1 MRRRESFLRSLTA
14 RELGPCRPRTPA
26 VDASALSL
34 RASTVALS
42 SHLELTPR
50 GDAVTTLSLEAIDER
65 YLLAGCADASVALYD
80 VADTPSAP
88 PRGPPQPRRPVV
100 QATRRSC
107 RSGHTGAVACVQWF
121 PHDTGAFVSGGYD
134 ALVKLWD
141 TNTMSPACDFESAGR
156 VHCVCMSEVASRHNL
171 IAACADGD
179 DREVVLYDPNVG
191 HAAHRLCG
199 HRGVPWALAWH
210 HLVSG
215 GSDGSL
221 RLWDIRKNIRGC
233 LRSFDVHHT
242 FARAGPPRSAAGA
255 GGGRPDATGDAPSLA
270 AAARRLAEPK
280 AHLGGITSVAFSADG
295 SVLLSSG
302 RDQRL
307 RLRPPR
313 ARFGGVACAGSRV
326 YFPTADAVRVYD
338 LHSGALLQTLKGHF
352 GEALCAAA
360 AASDHKVFTGGDD
373 CSSRA

>member
-1 MRRRESFLRSLTA
+1 
-14 RELGPCRPRTPA
+14 
-26 VDASALSL
+26 
-34 RASTVALS
+34 
-42 SHLELTPR
+42 LTPR

-199 HRGVPWALAWH
+199 HRGVPWALAWSPRDEH

-233 LRSFDVHHT
+233 LRSFD
-242 FARAGPPRSAAGA
+242 
-255 GGGRPDATGDAPSLA
+255 
-270 AAARRLAEPK
+270 
-280 AHLGGITSVAFSADG
+280 
-295 SVLLSSG
+295 
-302 RDQRL
+302 
-307 RLRPPR
+307 
-313 ARFGGVACAGSRV
+313 
-326 YFPTADAVRVYD
+326 
-338 LHSGALLQTLKGHF
+338 
-352 GEALCAAA
+352 
-360 AASDHKVFTGGDD
+360 
-373 CSSRA
+373 